1 MADASFF
8 KKWFLLLKDT
18 LGGASVKGWHCSSV
32 SAEVLWLLKS
42 IRCFFQVLHYGAG
55 KDLEFVDIEVQSRIP
70 DLELPNVQCPLS
82 AEEYLGLTNLID
94 PLRESDNLGV
104 DIYLS
109 VLNYLSD
116 Y

>member
-1 MADASFF
+1 M
-8 KKWFLLLKDT
+8 DT
-18 LGGASVKGWHCSSV
+18 
-32 SAEVLWLLKS
+32 
-42 IRCFFQVLHYGAG
+42 
-55 KDLEFVDIEVQSRIP
+55 EVQSRIP

-82 AEEYLGLTNLID
+82 AEEYLGLTNSID

-116 Y
+116 H

>member
-1 MADASFF
+1 M
-8 KKWFLLLKDT
+8 DT
-18 LGGASVKGWHCSSV
+18 
-32 SAEVLWLLKS
+32 
-42 IRCFFQVLHYGAG
+42 
-55 KDLEFVDIEVQSRIP
+55 EVQSRIP

-82 AEEYLGLTNLID
+82 AEEYLGLTNSID